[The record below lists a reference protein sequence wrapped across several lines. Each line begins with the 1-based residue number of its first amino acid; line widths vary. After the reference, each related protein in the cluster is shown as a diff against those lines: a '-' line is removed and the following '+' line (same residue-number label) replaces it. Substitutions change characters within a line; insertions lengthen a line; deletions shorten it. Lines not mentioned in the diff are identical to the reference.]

1 MKPAPIQHPNVNWVN
16 GMKIRKEHFIQQD
29 NAYEDKLQGVFA
41 CFLNR
46 FNYGLLPSWDDGSG
60 SYKVVFQVS
69 NQNRLDADV
78 QQLRAVTPGG
88 VRIEW
93 LQDSRP
99 LSFSILVDEEI
110 EAAKKGDTA
119 DYYVLLT
126 IDAFSR
132 QAYGVPDP
140 EEEPPRYP
148 FAGPTFK
155 ANLMAVKDM
164 PVEDIFPWSLC
175 IGKVTFTS
183 GAIEIN
189 EDYIPPCAS
198 MQSHQKLID
207 FGLSAEKFFN
217 QLELNVVSIIRKIR
231 EKDQD
236 STLSKAVY
244 VLSDHVLTFC
254 STNNLKLKW
263 QLPVMPPLALFEHM
277 AGFARII
284 RNTIDCNTA
293 AHKEEMLNYFTSWSE
308 IKQGDFEQLLL
319 QTINFDYRHHEVMET
334 LFVFAEFA
342 QVMSNLFAKLESLA
356 YIGKKKETNIFVKEQ
371 TSKRSFLID

>member
-1 MKPAPIQHPNVNWVN
+1 MPPPIQHPNVNWVN

-29 NAYEDKLQGVFA
+29 NANEDKLKDIFA

-46 FNYGLLPSWDDGSG
+46 FNYGLLPSWDEGSG
-60 SYKVVFQVS
+60 SYKVSFQVS
-69 NQNRLDADV
+69 NQNRLDVNV
-78 QQLRAVTPGG
+78 QQLRAVSPGG
-88 VRIEW
+88 ARIE
-93 LQDSRP
+93 LLHDMRP
-99 LSFSILVDEEI
+99 LTFSIAVDEEI
-110 EAAKKGDTA
+110 EAAKKGDST

-126 IDAFSR
+126 IDLFNR
-132 QAYGVPDP
+132 QAYGTPVP

-148 FAGPTFK
+148 YAGPAFK
-155 ANLMAVKDM
+155 ASLLAVKEMSESDLL
-164 PVEDIFPWSLC
+164 PWSLC
-175 IGKVTFTS
+175 IGKVTFKP

-207 FGLSAEKFFN
+207 FRVSVEKFFN
-217 QLELNVVSIIRKIR
+217 HLELNLISIIRKVR

-236 STLSKAVY
+236 STLSKTVFG
-244 VLSDHVLTFC
+244 LSENLLTFC

-263 QLPVMPPLALFEHM
+263 QLPVMPPISLFEFM

-284 RNTIDCNTA
+284 RNTIDCNTSSD
-293 AHKEEMLNYFTSWSE
+293 KEEMLNYFTNWSE
-308 IKQGDFEQLLL
+308 MKQGDFEQLLL
-319 QTINFDYRHHEVMET
+319 KTINFEYRHHEVMEAV
-334 LFVFAEFA
+334 FGFAEFA
-342 QVMSNLFAKLESLA
+342 QVMNNLFTKLESLA

>member
-1 MKPAPIQHPNVNWVN
+1 MKPSPNEHPCVNWVN

-29 NAYEDKLQGVFA
+29 NAFEDKLQGVFSS
-41 CFLNR
+41 FLNR
-46 FNYGLLPSWDDGSG
+46 FNYGLLPSWDGEAGSC
-60 SYKVVFQVS
+60 KVVFQVS
-69 NQNRLDADV
+69 NQSRLEVDV

-88 VRIEW
+88 VLIEL
-93 LQDSRP
+93 LQEIRP
-99 LSFSILVDEEI
+99 LSFSIQVDEEI
-110 EAAKKGDTA
+110 EAAKKGDAA

-126 IDAFSR
+126 VDAFNR
-132 QAYGVPDP
+132 QAYGTPDP

-148 FAGPTFK
+148 FAGHAFK
-155 ANLMAVKDM
+155 ANLMAVRDM
-164 PVEDIFPWSLC
+164 PKENVLPWSLC
-175 IGKVTFTS
+175 IGKVAFTS
-183 GAIEIN
+183 DAIEIN

-217 QLELNVVSIIRKIR
+217 QLELNVISIIRKIR

-236 STLSKAVY
+236 STLSKTVY
-244 VLSDHVLTFC
+244 VLSDQVLTFC

-263 QLPVMPPLALFEHM
+263 QFPVMSPLALFELM

-293 AHKEEMLNYFTSWSE
+293 ANKEEMLNYFTSWSE
-308 IKQGDFEQLLL
+308 MKQGDFEQVLL
-319 QTINFDYRHHEVMET
+319 QTINFDYQHHEVLET
-334 LFVFAEFA
+334 LFLFADFA
-342 QVMSNLFAKLESLA
+342 QVISNLFAKLESLA